1 MKRIYAL
8 LQMTI
13 DKKKDDRRQ
22 NKNKHKLHIMD
33 KKFKEKHKQTH
44 KTLKLLQNQTV
55 KIKQT
60 NKTWDGA
67 NPWDNKNQDG
77 EDPYDS
83 RQKKIQE
90 TTVKNVLLE
99 EYQEWPN
106 DICDK
111 YL

>member
-1 MKRIYAL
+1 MSHAHNSHTIYPKIPEP
-8 LQMTI
+8 QF
-13 DKKKDDRRQ
+13 
-22 NKNKHKLHIMD
+22 MD

-55 KIKQT
+55 KKKQT

-99 EYQEWPN
+99 EYQQWPN